1 MNASQPEQ
9 TQNTGHEH
17 LDFARLAEMQL
28 ELGDNFL
35 MVMQHFQSGMLAR
48 PQKIGQ
54 AFQEKNP
61 ELMAMESHSFK
72 SVCKQLGL
80 LQMGTLSANL
90 ESIGRSGKLDGAGPL
105 VEQLLTSGLWAHREL
120 QKYCLACNK
129 PPPFF
134 EKTARNP
141 PGG

>member
-1 MNASQPEQ
+1 MNRSQLEQ
-9 TQNTGHEH
+9 TQETDHEH
-17 LDFARLAEMQL
+17 LDFARLAEMKL

-48 PQKIGQ
+48 PQKIAQ
-54 AFQEKNP
+54 AFQENNP
-61 ELMAMESHSFK
+61 ELLAMESHSFK

-80 LQMGTLSANL
+80 LQMGTLSATL
-90 ESIGRSGKLDGAGPL
+90 ESIGRSGTLDGAGPL
-105 VEQLLTSGLWAHREL
+105 VEQLRDSGLWAHREL

-134 EKTARNP
+134 ARSAKTS